1 MAEEILLT
9 KEDLPAPDGAV
20 TRNKQPAFVWDMIF
34 LPKDNLNILARFF
47 DLRLFE
53 LSIPKNA
60 FCCKERDS
68 DPNQSERKQ
77 LCHR

>member
-1 MAEEILLT
+1 
-9 KEDLPAPDGAV
+9 
-20 TRNKQPAFVWDMIF
+20 MIF

-60 FCCKERDS
+60 FCRKERDS

-77 LCHR
+77 LRHR